1 MDWKTW
7 YQEHLCPP
15 QQAVRR
21 IRSGDRV
28 VVAHATGEPS
38 LLLDAMVANAAQYE
52 HVEIVHMV
60 AMGKAEYCQPAYD
73 RNFHHNSF
81 FLGATSR
88 AAAAEGRADFT
99 PVYFSEIPALLRD
112 HLHPNVALIQVSPP
126 DEHGYCSLGVSV
138 DYTKTAAA
146 SPEPIDSKRKARCIP
161 MTQFVIHPSIWQYDT
176 CQAFAQDFHLGPQDL
191 LLTNEFLYTP
201 YFAPLNPPCPVLFQE
216 KYGLGEPSDEMV
228 EAIYRDMPKEVTRVI
243 AVGGGGVLDIAKL
256 LVLQHVT
263 PILDLYD
270 GKLPLQKARDLVLVP
285 TTCGTGSEVT
295 NISILA
301 LLSRRTKKGL
311 AHESMFADQ
320 AVLIPELLKGLPF
333 SVFATSSIDALIHA
347 IESSLSPKASAT
359 TKLFG
364 YQAIAWILKGYL
376 AIRDQGPDARFPL
389 LSQFLLAS
397 NYAGIAFGNAG
408 CAAVHALSYPLGAVY
423 HVPHGESNYAMF
435 TGVMKQYLAIRSDG
449 AIAELNAFL
458 AQLLDCPPE
467 AVYEALEDLL
477 SCLLP
482 KKALHEY
489 GMQEHELAEFTDSV
503 LANQQRLLQ
512 NNFVPLSREQIYAIY
527 RSLY

>member
-1 MDWKTW
+1 
-7 YQEHLCPP
+7 
-15 QQAVRR
+15 
-21 IRSGDRV
+21 
-28 VVAHATGEPS
+28 
-38 LLLDAMVANAAQYE
+38 
-52 HVEIVHMV
+52 
-60 AMGKAEYCQPAYD
+60 
-73 RNFHHNSF
+73 
-81 FLGATSR
+81 
-88 AAAAEGRADFT
+88 
-99 PVYFSEIPALLRD
+99 
-112 HLHPNVALIQVSPP
+112 
-126 DEHGYCSLGVSV
+126 
-138 DYTKTAAA
+138 
-146 SPEPIDSKRKARCIP
+146 

-201 YFAPLNPPCPVLFQE
+201 YFAPLNLPCPVLFQE

-435 TGVMKQYLAIRSDG
+435 TGVLKNYLELRQDG
-449 AIAELNAFL
+449 EIAVMNEFL
-458 AQLLDCPPE
+458 ARLLGCGTQ
-467 AVYEALEDLL
+467 AVYDRLEELL
-477 SCLLP
+477 NQLLP
-482 KKALHEY
+482 KRSLHEY
-489 GMQEHELAEFTDSV
+489 GVTRQDLRDFTHSV
-503 LANQQRLLQ
+503 ITGQVRLMD
-512 NNFVPLSREQIYAIY
+512 NSFVPLDETRVLKIYTE
-527 RSLY
+527 LF